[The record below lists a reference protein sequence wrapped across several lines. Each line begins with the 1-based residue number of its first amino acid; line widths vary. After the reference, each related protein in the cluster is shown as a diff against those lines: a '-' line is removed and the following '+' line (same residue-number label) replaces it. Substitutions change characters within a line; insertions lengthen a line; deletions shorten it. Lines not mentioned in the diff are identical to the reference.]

1 MGDKMNQEYCEHEI
15 SAYDNALKQLKISS
29 DRLGLKEGIYEYLS
43 HCQRIYIVALPV
55 IRDNGE
61 IDVFT
66 GY

>member
-1 MGDKMNQEYCEHEI
+1 MGDKMCENSSKHEI

-29 DRLGLKEGIYEYLS
+29 DKLALKEGIYEYLS

-55 IRDNGE
+55 VRDNGE